1 MRILLATHGTRG
13 DVQPMIALALAL
25 RARGHDV
32 AFVAPA
38 NFVDWIAAYG
48 FRCESDGV
56 DVEAVLRRADV
67 DIHSF
72 RSQMRYFRT
81 LAPQLFQA
89 VGRAS
94 VGTDLIVGAGVQ
106 LAGASIADL
115 RGVPYVNAVF
125 CPCVLPSRL
134 APPPIRWQTLPPWVN
149 RLLWRFGAPAI
160 DALLRGP
167 INAGRAEFGLSHVDS
182 PMKTLVQRPT
192 IVAAYSELGP
202 LPVDAPSAAVQT
214 DAWILE
220 QEEPLD
226 PTVDAFISAGPPP
239 IYVGF
244 GSMVAKRLDRLVSS
258 LASAAARCR
267 CRMIVA
273 GGWAALHSLMTSS
286 TDVLVI
292 ERAPHQTL
300 FPRVAAVVHHGGAGT
315 TAAAARAGV
324 PQMILPHLLDQY
336 YWAHR
341 IEVLGLG
348 PKSIRVE
355 GVTPGKLAER
365 IDLLLHEERFRDR
378 AREMGVRVAAR
389 NGAAAG
395 AEYLEGPPVHRRA
408 PEPF

>member
-1 MRILLATHGTRG
+1 MHVLIATHGTRG
-13 DVQPMIALALAL
+13 DVQPTIALALTL

-38 NFVDWIAAYG
+38 NFVDWIASYG

-56 DVEAVLRRADV
+56 DVEAALRRADV

-72 RSQMRYFRT
+72 RSQMRYFRE

-89 VGRAS
+89 VARAS
-94 VGTDLIVGAGVQ
+94 ARTDLIVGAGVQ

-125 CPCVLPSRL
+125 CPCALPSRL
-134 APPPIRWQTLPPWVN
+134 APPPVRWQTLPAWVN

-160 DALLRGP
+160 DALLKGP
-167 INAGRAEFGLSHVDS
+167 INAGRAEYGLAHVDS
-182 PMKTLVQRPT
+182 PMRTLIRRPT
-192 IVAAYSELGP
+192 IVAADSELGP
-202 LPVDAPSAAVQT
+202 LPPDAPPTAVQT

-220 QEEPLD
+220 QNDALD
-226 PTVDAFISAGPPP
+226 PALDAFIGAGPPP

-244 GSMVAKRLDRLVSS
+244 GSMVAKRLER
-258 LASAAARCR
+258 LASSVVNAAARCR

-286 TDVLVI
+286 PDALVI
-292 ERAPHQTL
+292 ERAPHQAL

-315 TAAAARAGV
+315 TTAAARAGV
-324 PQMILPHLLDQY
+324 PQVILPHLLDQY

-341 IEVLGLG
+341 VEVLGLG
-348 PKSIRVE
+348 PKSFRVE
-355 GVTPGKLAER
+355 RVTPEKLAER
-365 IDLLLHEERFRDR
+365 IALVLGERQFRDR
-378 AREMGVRVAAR
+378 AREMGARVLAR
-389 NGAAAG
+389 NGVVAG
-395 AEYLEGPPVHRRA
+395 AECLERLHARGRV
-408 PEPF
+408 